1 MNHHRSPGLSAVGR
15 ASIVASVRSRLNDPN
30 IARTIQVSTP
40 TTVTRVSGTLTQD
53 LTYQTDQLS
62 AVFEPLS
69 LREVET
75 SGGRYQMGD
84 QVVRVLADDLSTPPT
99 TDSTLIIDGE
109 TYAVVMPQL
118 DPLSIH
124 WRLIARRSP

>member
-1 MNHHRSPGLSAVGR
+1 MNRWMAGLSDVGR
-15 ASIVASVRSRLNDPN
+15 ASILASVRGCLTDPN
-30 IARTIQVSTP
+30 VARTIQVSTP

-53 LTYQTDQLS
+53 IAYQTDQLS
-62 AVFEPLS
+62 AVLEPLS

-75 SGGRYQMGD
+75 SGGRYQMD
-84 QVVRVLADDLSTPPT
+84 DLVVRVLDDDLSTPPT
-99 TDSTLIIDGE
+99 TDSTLTIDGE